1 MVLLFQF
8 AGLSIGKVG
17 NMFAW
22 MSMKSFGV
30 VLSIPVIAR
39 AAIRCI
45 LVRLHRKVTDP
56 DCLDCPSFLLGG
68 VPCIDA
74 IGDFRERDG

>member
-1 MVLLFQF
+1 MTELWHPLDR
-8 AGLSIGKVG
+8 ASSIGS
-17 NMFAW
+17 MFAW
-22 MSMKSFGV
+22 ISMKSFGV

-45 LVRLHRKVTDP
+45 LVRLRRKVTDP

-68 VPCIDA
+68 CTMH
-74 IGDFRERDG
+74 RCRR